1 MADIHYAR
9 NFQLIFSPGHPKVI
23 GNSDSKPPTSIRSPF
38 AQVQH
43 R

>member
-9 NFQLIFSPGHPKVI
+9 NFQVIFSPGHPKLI
-23 GNSDSKPPTSIRSPF
+23 GNSASKPPTSICSPF
-38 AQVQH
+38 AQVLH